1 MRGGDALG
9 KALEADGAGILT
21 GLKFPQKADDYDFQT
36 AGDITAALAD
46 VDASITELRTIAG
59 TFSTSLGIM
68 QTREDFTNQLVN
80 ALENGAAKLVNANLE
95 EESAKLLALQTRQAI
110 GVQSLAI
117 ANTSQQSI
125 LALFR

>member
-1 MRGGDALG
+1 MTSGRIASAL
-9 KALEADGAGILT
+9 T
-21 GLKFPQKADDYDFQT
+21 
-36 AGDITAALAD
+36 D
-46 VDASITELRTIAG
+46 VDAAITELRTIAS

-68 QTREDFTNQLVN
+68 QTREDFTIELIN
-80 ALENGAAKLVNANLE
+80 ALESGAAKLVNANLE

-110 GVQSLAI
+110 GVQSLSI

>member
-1 MRGGDALG
+1 MF
-9 KALEADGAGILT
+9 T
-21 GLKFPQKADDYDFQT
+21 FFTT
-36 AGDITAALAD
+36 AGDITSALTD
-46 VDASITELRTIAG
+46 VDGAINELRSIAS
-59 TFSTSLGIM
+59 TFGTSLGVM
-68 QTREDFTNQLVN
+68 QTREDFTIELVN
-80 ALENGAAKLVNANLE
+80 ALESGAGKLVNANLE